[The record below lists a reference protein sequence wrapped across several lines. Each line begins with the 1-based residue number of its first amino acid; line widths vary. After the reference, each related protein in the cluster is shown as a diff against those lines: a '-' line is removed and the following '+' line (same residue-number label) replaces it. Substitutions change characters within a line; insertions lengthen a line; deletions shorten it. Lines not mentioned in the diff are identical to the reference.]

1 MSQVKGT
8 ISEGGEED
16 LCPGGGEELS
26 SLDEDEKCI
35 QI

>member
-1 MSQVKGT
+1 MSQVEGT
-8 ISEGGEED
+8 ISKGGEED

-26 SLDEDEKCI
+26 LLDEDEKGV

>member
-1 MSQVKGT
+1 LKGT
-8 ISEGGEED
+8 ISKGREED

>member
-1 MSQVKGT
+1 LKGT
-8 ISEGGEED
+8 ISKGREED

-26 SLDEDEKCI
+26 SLDEDEKGI